1 MATGLIVIFYIVSE
15 AGVPDSFEV
24 LKWFGYFCLAVI
36 ALSIVIG
43 TVLSIFRL
51 PTLRRKLEAQVLRE
65 TGAQLANPDAYPQ
78 VRNLL
83 DGLALSAGVPAPRFA
98 VIQDAVPNSF
108 GVGTRPNKTI
118 IGITSGLV
126 DELNRDELEA
136 ALSYEI
142 SRIGSWDI
150 ALSSWAVALTSGAIA
165 NVEADDLRSIV
176 GWIPG
181 RMAEWLQ
188 AWALRD
194 QGEDRDRVAV
204 QFTRHPEALITAL
217 EKLEADQGE
226 IRRVSRATAPLWL
239 EVPDGVYASALSS
252 RSKRLGTSLLL
263 QQRIGRLTELAGLP
277 PRPKVVPKA
286 RPLPP
291 TSPPPRSPGAGVP
304 VVGQVVMPHLPPPPT
319 ASAPPPPPPP
329 PGGAGGG
336 GFRVS

>member
-1 MATGLIVIFYIVSE
+1 MATGLIVIFYIISE
-15 AGVPDSFEV
+15 AGVPDDFEV

-43 TVLSIFRL
+43 SLMSIFRL

-194 QGEDRDRVAV
+194 QGEDRDRDRRPVHPAPRGPDHRAGEAGGRPGRDPPGEPGHRPAVARGARRGLRQRAVVAV
-204 QFTRHPEALITAL
+204 QALGHLAPPPAAHRPADRAGRATAAAEGGAEGATPAAPAAGCGPGAARHRRRARPS
-217 EKLEADQGE
+217 
-226 IRRVSRATAPLWL
+226 RVSRS
-239 EVPDGVYASALSS
+239 SA
-252 RSKRLGTSLLL
+252 RW
-263 QQRIGRLTELAGLP
+263 
-277 PRPKVVPKA
+277 
-286 RPLPP
+286 
-291 TSPPPRSPGAGVP
+291 
-304 VVGQVVMPHLPPPPT
+304 
-319 ASAPPPPPPP
+319 
-329 PGGAGGG
+329 
-336 GFRVS
+336 